1 VTNARELARSTAWVV
16 AHPLRFRIMEVLRE
30 GPSTSARIAQR
41 LGESRGSTSYHLR
54 MLARV
59 GAIVEAPELGTKRER
74 WWRRD
79 SELVVFP
86 NDPDVEGRA
95 ISQRWAALL
104 FARDEEVK
112 HRFVTGDVPDEW
124 RDAVAVGNWFVRMT
138 PEEAA
143 ELGVRLYA
151 LVHDIRSRA
160 EPPPEAAETFV
171 SVSVLPVVSERKA
184 S

>member
-1 VTNARELARSTAWVV
+1 
-16 AHPLRFRIMEVLRE
+16 M
-30 GPSTSARIAQR
+30 
-41 LGESRGSTSYHLR
+41 SYHLR

-79 SELVVFP
+79 PELVVFA

-95 ISQRWAALL
+95 ISQRWAALF
-104 FARDEEVK
+104 FARDEEIR
-112 HRFVTGDVPDEW
+112 HRFVSGDVPDEW
-124 RDAVAVGNWFVRMT
+124 REAVAVGSWFVRMT

-143 ELGVRLYA
+143 ELGIRLYG
-151 LVHDIRSRA
+151 LVHELRSRA
-160 EPPPEAAETFV
+160 EPPPGSSDTLV
-171 SVSVLPVVSERKA
+171 SVSVLPVVRESKA

>member
-1 VTNARELARSTAWVV
+1 MTRQLARSTSWVV

-30 GPSTSARIAQR
+30 APSTSAHISQR
-41 LGESRGSTSYHLR
+41 LGESRGSISYHLR
-54 MLARV
+54 QLAAV
-59 GAIVEAPELGTKRER
+59 GAIVEAPELGTRRER

-79 SELVVFP
+79 AELVVFP
-86 NDPDVEGRA
+86 NDPDGEGRA
-95 ISQRWAALL
+95 ISSRWAALL

-112 HRFVTGDVPDEW
+112 HSFVTGDVPDEW

-151 LVHDIRSRA
+151 LVHEIRSRA
-160 EPPPEAAETFV
+160 EPPPGAADAFV
-171 SVSVLPVVSERKA
+171 SVSVLPVVSPTKA
-184 S
+184 T